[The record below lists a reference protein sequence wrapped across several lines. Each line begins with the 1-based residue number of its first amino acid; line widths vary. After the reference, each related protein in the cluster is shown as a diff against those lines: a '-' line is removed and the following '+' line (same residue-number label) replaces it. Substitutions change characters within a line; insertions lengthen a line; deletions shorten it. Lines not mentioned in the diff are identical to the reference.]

1 MTENTDVAI
10 IEIKNKGALITVK
23 VSEAQ
28 TFFTEKGKIAP
39 ILEGIREEAMLLVPD
54 VSTKKGRDAI
64 ASAAYQVSTRKSAMQ
79 KHKMELSRKLKDIPK
94 TVDANWR
101 EIEAYCDA
109 LRDEVRK
116 PLDDFDAEQAALE
129 AARKAEAAAAEFHRL
144 AVEHEAWFDGVI
156 AQDWE
161 YADIANQ
168 LFDHE
173 KEEARK
179 AAELAQLKHDAAVAE
194 AATAKA
200 KADAEAEAKAVEA
213 ATMRREIEA
222 KVAKENAEKAAAKA
236 AQDLI
241 DAKAKAAQD
250 LIDAEQRA
258 NDAKA
263 KASKELADA
272 TAKAAQ
278 EKIDA
283 EQRAKEAAA
292 RAAQALIEATAAA
305 VAKAAAEASAKEA
318 AEAAKV
324 AAIEAE
330 NRKREVDKAHIAS
343 IRRDVLDDLMTSGI
357 DEATAR
363 AVIGAIVKK
372 SVRHVA
378 IAY

>member
-28 TFFTEKGKIAP
+28 TFFTEKGKIDP

-116 PLDDFDAEQAALE
+116 PLDDFDAEQAALAEKKKAEEE
-129 AARKAEAAAAEFHRL
+129 AARLAAEIEAGHEMGLLMDAAFNVERDKRIADEAEAKRA
-144 AVEHEAWFDGVI
+144 HEQAI
-156 AQDWE
+156 AD
-161 YADIANQ
+161 
-168 LFDHE
+168 
-173 KEEARK
+173 
-179 AAELAQLKHDAAVAE
+179 

-200 KADAEAEAKAVEA
+200 KAEAEQAALAVKEES
-213 ATMRREIEA
+213 MRRELA
-222 KVAKENAEKAAAKA
+222 AQLAKENAEKEAARA
-236 AQDLI
+236 AQALI
-241 DAKAKAAQD
+241 E
-250 LIDAEQRA
+250 AE
-258 NDAKA
+258 
-263 KASKELADA
+263 
-272 TAKAAQ
+272 AKAAQ

-283 EQRAKEAAA
+283 EQRAKEAEA
-292 RAAQALIEATAAA
+292 RAAQAVIDATAAA
-305 VAKAAAEASAKEA
+305 VAKAAAEARAKAA
-318 AEAAKV
+318 AEAAQL

-330 NRKREVDKAHIAS
+330 NRKREADKKHIAS
-343 IRRDVLDDLMTSGI
+343 IRRDVLDDLMATGI

-372 SVRHVA
+372 SVRHV
-378 IAY
+378 IITY